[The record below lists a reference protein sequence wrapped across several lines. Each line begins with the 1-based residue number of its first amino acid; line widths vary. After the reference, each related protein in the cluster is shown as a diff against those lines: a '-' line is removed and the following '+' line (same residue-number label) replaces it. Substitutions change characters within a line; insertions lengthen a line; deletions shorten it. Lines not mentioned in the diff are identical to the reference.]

1 MRILKWTVSVIIGA
15 VVALAVLITGIG
27 WFLSTPVSEETSAKM
42 QLSPQFQV
50 SKFVNE
56 EPEASFEISLGR
68 IAEEFEPRPRQY
80 PTEQIPVISIDA
92 MKLKSPPAAGLR
104 VAWLGHAGV
113 LIEIDGKRI
122 LTDPILSD
130 RASPLSFA
138 GPKRFHRPPISIED
152 LSGIDAV
159 IISHNHYDHLDK
171 ATIVHLAKS
180 NTPIYVPL
188 GNKPQLLA
196 WDIPEHLVEELDWW
210 QEVDLG
216 GVKIVATPARHYSSR
231 GLFDYQETLWASWAV
246 VGDKHRVFFSGDT
259 GYSEAFSKIGEELG
273 PFDLTIIK
281 VGAYGPGQGW
291 KDIHM
296 PPEESIQTHKDV
308 NGRVMLPVHWG
319 TFDLGNHEW
328 DEPIIRAIAAAQK
341 AGTLLIT
348 PKLGEMVDPTN
359 HKNVNWWEGI
369 E

>member
-1 MRILKWTVSVIIGA
+1 MRILKWTVGVIIS
-15 VVALAVLITGIG
+15 VVAALVVLISSIG
-27 WFLSTPVSEETSAKM
+27 WFLSTPVSDETSAKM
-42 QLSPQFQV
+42 HSSTQFQAG
-50 SKFVNE
+50 KFVNE

-68 IAEEFEPRPRQY
+68 IAAEFETRFRQS
-80 PTEQIPVISIDA
+80 PTGQIPVISIDA
-92 MKLKSPPAAGLR
+92 MKLKSPPAPGLR

-122 LTDPILSD
+122 LTDPILSN
-130 RASPLSFA
+130 RASPFSFA
-138 GPKRFHRPPISIED
+138 GPKRFHRPPISIEG
-152 LSGIDAV
+152 LSAIDAV

-171 ATIVHLAKS
+171 ATVIHLAKN

-196 WDIPEHLVEELDWW
+196 WDIPENLVEELDWW

-246 VGDKHRVFFSGDT
+246 VGNNHRVFFSGDS
-259 GYSEAFSKIGEELG
+259 GYSKIFSKIGEALG

-281 VGAYGPGQGW
+281 VGAYGPGQMW
-291 KDIHM
+291 KDVHM
-296 PPEESIQTHKDV
+296 PPEESIQAHKDV
-308 NGRVMLPVHWG
+308 NGSAMLPVHWG

-328 DEPIIRAIAAAQK
+328 DEPIIRTFAAAQK
-341 AGTLLIT
+341 ARIQLIT

-359 HKNVNWWEGI
+359 HSNLNWWEGI
-369 E
+369 D